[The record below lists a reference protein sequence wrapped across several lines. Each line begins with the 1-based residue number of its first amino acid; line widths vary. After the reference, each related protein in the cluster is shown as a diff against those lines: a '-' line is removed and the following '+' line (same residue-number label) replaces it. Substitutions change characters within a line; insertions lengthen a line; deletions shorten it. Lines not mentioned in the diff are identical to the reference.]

1 MAFQILLNFSLAFLW
16 MFLSANYT
24 LSGFLIGFLL
34 GALSLIMMRRFFKSR
49 VYLGR
54 VWAIIRLIILFL
66 KELILANI
74 AVLKVVLKPKLDMQP
89 AFFKYETKLTAEWE
103 LTLLSSLITLTPG
116 TVVVHISDDNQCL
129 YVHAIDAADIDET
142 IASIR
147 DSFEKAILE
156 VSRP

>member
-16 MFLSANYT
+16 MFLSGRYDGN
-24 LSGFLIGFLL
+24 GFIIGYILGMLALI
-34 GALSLIMMRRFFKSR
+34 AMRRFFNSR
-49 VYLGR
+49 LYLLR
-54 VWAIIRLIILFL
+54 VWAIVKLCVLFL

-89 AFFKYETKLTAEWE
+89 AFFKYETALTQDWE

-116 TVVVHISDDNQCL
+116 TVVVHISDDNKYL
-129 YVHAIDAADIDET
+129 YVHAIDAADVEGTID
-142 IASIR
+142 SIR
-147 DSFEKAILE
+147 DSFERAILE

>member
-16 MFLSANYT
+16 MFLSANF
-24 LSGFLIGFLL
+24 SINGFLIGFIL
-34 GALSLIMMRRFFKSR
+34 GAIALIIMRRFFKSR
-49 VYLGR
+49 LYIGR
-54 VWAIIRLIILFL
+54 VWSIISLILLFL

-89 AFFKYETKLTAEWE
+89 AFFKYETALTEEWE

-116 TVVVHISDDNQCL
+116 TVVVHISDDNKYL
-129 YVHAIDAADIDET
+129 YIHAIDAADIDET

-156 VSRP
+156 VSRT

>member
-16 MFLSANYT
+16 MFLSANLT
-24 LSGFLIGFLL
+24 ANGFLIGFIL
-34 GALSLIMMRRFFKSR
+34 GAISLVIMRRFFTGR
-49 VYLGR
+49 LYLER
-54 VWAIIRLIILFL
+54 IWSVIKLIFLFL

-89 AFFKYETKLTAEWE
+89 AFFKYETSLTQEWE
-103 LTLLSSLITLTPG
+103 ITLLSSLITLTPG
-116 TVVVHISDDNQCL
+116 TVVVHISDDNKNL
-129 YVHAIDAADIDET
+129 FIHAIDAADVDET

-156 VSRP
+156 VSRA